1 MAEPDKGQLD
11 EPETSGVRTRLRVK
25 LGDTAMSLLIA
36 VGGVSTIIALLLVV
50 MVLVATAV
58 PMLQAPRIGEWEAT
72 ETPEYWQ
79 VGVEENGLLFWGL
92 KRDGEVEIRPLTSP
106 NLLLTQIEAPDFTAP
121 PTCLSLSED
130 QRTLALGC
138 ADGTV
143 LTASIQFSD
152 ELIAAQD
159 APLGKELADESGI
172 KIDGAQVFRE
182 FDRRSIQKIWLE
194 SWQWSEPRKVSQ
206 GAIRSIDL
214 QTRQGNEL
222 SLGASLSQVLA
233 VAEIAPSR
241 FELCYAEFPEED
253 SFTLVASEPISISA
267 SIRGRSLEGGFVR
280 CCLQSEATQAIVAW
294 QNGTLDRFSISEGS
308 ISYQESQTCR
318 AEVACMEPLAGRQSF
333 LCGTHDGRLLG
344 WTVARPGSAPEADA
358 SDSDGFVLTLHHDI
372 ALGDSKIT
380 EITSSQSSKTIAAC
394 DDQRSVSLVFLT
406 ADQELEKF
414 RFPGSSKDSQK
425 GFLFGSNDDRLFAFT
440 GSQLWSCAVDLG
452 HPEASVR
459 SFLSRIWYEGHERPK
474 YIWQSSSGSEYSE
487 TKLSLI
493 PLVFG
498 TLKATLFA
506 MLFSVPLAIA
516 TAIYTSE
523 FMAKQTRARIRPLLE
538 LLASLPGV
546 VIGYLFAMALAPVLR
561 EHLATLISG
570 VLLLPLVYS
579 AMGKIIEAP
588 VMQARL
594 LRLRQSESGRLFCL
608 LAFLPVVVLLAAWCG
623 QLLEAQFF
631 GDDLPNWMASQDGL
645 PAGGWFLVLLPL
657 LSLLTVFVTHMHSI
671 RAMLPSHIWTGL
683 PGVSVMLTLGAAVYG
698 ATWLGS
704 WALSQSGWDLR
715 ESLFNSYQ
723 ENNSL
728 LVGLALGLCVTP
740 LIYTVAEDAL
750 QAVPASLRYA
760 SLACGASRWQT
771 TVRVVL
777 PAGFAGLVSAVML
790 GFARAIGET
799 MIVLMVVGNAPLME
813 WNPFAGLRALTAT
826 LVTELPEATKGS
838 THYRTLFLAALML
851 FVVTLVVNTLAE
863 FIRVRS
869 RRKLGSL

>member
-1 MAEPDKGQLD
+1 MAEPNKNQLD
-11 EPETSGVRTRLRVK
+11 EPETLGVRTRLWGKVS
-25 LGDTAMSLLIA
+25 DTAMGLLIA

-50 MVLVATAV
+50 MVLVATAL
-58 PMLQAPRIGEWEAT
+58 PMLQPPRIGDWEAA

-79 VGVEENGLLFWGL
+79 VGVEENSLLMWGL
-92 KRDGEVEIRPLTSP
+92 KKDGEVEIRPLASP
-106 NLLLTQIEAPDFTAP
+106 TRLLEQIEAPDFTAP

-143 LTASIQFSD
+143 LTARIQFSD
-152 ELIAAQD
+152 ELIAAQE
-159 APLGKELADESGI
+159 ASPGMKLDEAGI
-172 KIDGAQVFRE
+172 EIDGAQVFRQ

-194 SWQWSEPRKVSQ
+194 SWQWSKPRKVSQ

-222 SLGASLSQVLA
+222 SFGASQNQVLA
-233 VAEIAPSR
+233 IAEIAPAT
-241 FELCYAEFPEED
+241 FELSYIEFSEED
-253 SFTLVASEPISISA
+253 SFTLVSSESTSIST
-267 SIRGRSLEGGFVR
+267 SLRCRSLEGDFVR

-294 QNGTLDRFSISEGS
+294 QNGTLDRFSISKGR

-318 AEVACMEPLAGRQSF
+318 AELESMEPMTGRQSF
-333 LCGTHDGRLLG
+333 LCGTNDGRLLG
-344 WTVARPGSAPEADA
+344 WTIARSGITPEEEA
-358 SDSDGFVLTLHHDI
+358 SDSDGFVLTLHHNI
-372 ALGDSKIT
+372 LLSDSKIT
-380 EITSSQSSKTIAAC
+380 EIAGSLSSKIIAAC

-406 ADQELEKF
+406 ADQPLEKF
-414 RFPGSSKDSQK
+414 RFPGSSRNSQNAIS
-425 GFLFGSNDDRLFAFT
+425 LSSNNDRLVAFT

-498 TLKATLFA
+498 TLKATLWA

-546 VIGYLFAMALAPVLR
+546 VIGYLFAIVIAPILR
-561 EHLATLISG
+561 EHLATLIAG
-570 VLLLPLVYS
+570 VLLLPFTYS
-579 AMGKIIEAP
+579 AIGKIIEAP
-588 VMQARL
+588 VMQTRF
-594 LRLRQSESGRLFCL
+594 LRLRESELGRLFCL
-608 LAFLPVVVLLAAWCG
+608 LACLPVVLVLATWCG

-631 GDDLPNWMASQDGL
+631 GGDLPDWIAGQDGL

-657 LSLLTVFVTHMHSI
+657 FSLLTVSITHMQSI
-671 RAMLPSHIWTGL
+671 RALLPSHFWTGL
-683 PGVSVMLTLGAAVYG
+683 TGVAVMLFLGVAVYG
-698 ATWLGS
+698 ASWLGS
-704 WALSQSGWDLR
+704 WGGAKLGWDLR

-740 LIYTVAEDAL
+740 LIYMFAEDAL

-771 TVRVVL
+771 MVRVVL
-777 PAGFAGLVSAVML
+777 PAGLAGLVSAIML

-826 LVTELPEATKGS
+826 LLTELPEATKGS

-851 FVVTLVVNTLAE
+851 FIVTLVVNTLAE
-863 FIRVRS
+863 FIRARS

>member
-1 MAEPDKGQLD
+1 MAEPDKAHID
-11 EPETSGVRTRLRVK
+11 EPEASGVRTRLRVK
-25 LGDTAMSLLIA
+25 LSDTAMSLLIA

-50 MVLVATAV
+50 MVLVATAL
-58 PMLQAPRIGEWEAT
+58 PMLRSPRIGGWEAT

-79 VGVEENGLLFWGL
+79 IGVEENGLLMWGL
-92 KRDGEVEIRPLTSP
+92 TRDGVVEIRPLASP
-106 NLLLTQIEAPDFTAP
+106 TRLLMQVEAPEFTAP
-121 PTCLSLSED
+121 PTCLALSED

-152 ELIAAQD
+152 ELLAAQD
-159 APLGKELADESGI
+159 APPGMELVDASEI
-172 KIDGAQVFRE
+172 EVDGGQVFRQ
-182 FDRRSIQKIWLE
+182 FDRRSIQRIWLE
-194 SWQWSEPRKVSQ
+194 SWQWTEPRKVSQ

-214 QTRQGNEL
+214 QSRQGNEI
-222 SLGASLSQVLA
+222 SFGASLNQVLV
-233 VAEIAPSR
+233 VAEIAPLR
-241 FELCYAEFPEED
+241 FELCFVEYPEED
-253 SFTLVASEPISISA
+253 SFTLVSSEPTSISA
-267 SIRGRSLEGGFVR
+267 SIRGRSLAGDFVR
-280 CCLQSEATQAIVAW
+280 CSLQSDATQAIVAW
-294 QNGTLDRFSISEGS
+294 QNGTLDRFSISEGA
-308 ISYQESQTCR
+308 IRYQESQSCR
-318 AEVACMEPLAGRQSF
+318 AEIECMEPMAGRQSF

-344 WTVARPGSAPEADA
+344 WTIARPGSVSKAATSA
-358 SDSDGFVLTLHHDI
+358 ADGFILTLHHDI
-372 ALGDSKIT
+372 TLGDSKIT
-380 EITSSQSSKTIAAC
+380 AITCSQNSKTIAAC
-394 DDQRSVSLVFLT
+394 DDQQNVSLLFLP

-414 RFPGSSKDSQK
+414 RLPGSSNGSQNAIAF
-425 GFLFGSNDDRLFAFT
+425 GFNNDRLFALLS
-440 GSQLWSCAVDLG
+440 SQLWSCALDLG

-498 TLKATLFA
+498 TLKATLLA

-523 FMAKQTRARIRPLLE
+523 FMGKQTRARIRPLLE

-561 EHLATLISG
+561 EHLATLIAG
-570 VLLLPLVYS
+570 VFLLPFAYS
-579 AMGKIIEAP
+579 VIGKIVEAA
-588 VMQARL
+588 VLNARL
-594 LRLRQSESGRLFCL
+594 LRLPQSEAGRLFCL
-608 LAFLPVVVLLAAWCG
+608 LACLPVVVILAAWCG

-631 GDDLPNWMASQDGL
+631 GGDLANWMASQDGL

-657 LSLLTVFVTHMHSI
+657 LALLTVWVTHLQSI
-671 RAMLPSHIWTGL
+671 RALLPSHFWTGL
-683 PGVSVMLTLGAAVYG
+683 PGVAVMLTLGAAVYF

-704 WALSQSGWDLR
+704 WSLSQSGWDLG

-771 TVRVVL
+771 TARVVL
-777 PAGFAGLVSAVML
+777 PAGLAGLVSAIML